1 MIDFNKVPF
10 IASQLNFV
18 PKTAGLDAVT
28 HSGIVVNEV
37 DDNGLSHKVIKAGS
51 QVNGA
56 VKGLV
61 LLDIDVTGTD
71 ATHQRFA
78 PIMVGGYFI
87 NDASVLPAVLDG
99 SSTLTLEEAAAQG
112 LFPLNSEKRD
122 MVRPDVAFDL
132 TAED

>member
-1 MIDFNKVPF
+1 MANFNKPSF
-10 IASQLNFV
+10 LASQIGFV
-18 PKTAGLDAVT
+18 AKTAGLDATT
-28 HSGIVVNEV
+28 HSAIVVDEV
-37 DDNGLSHKVIKAGS
+37 DDNGLTHKVIKAGS

-87 NDASVLPAVLDG
+87 NDTSVLPAVLSS
-99 SSTLTLEEAAAQG
+99 SSTLTLEDAAAQG

-122 MVRPDVAFDL
+122 MVRPDTAFDL
-132 TAED
+132 TDED